1 MKHQRHRP
9 PSHSRAALLARST
22 SAIRQLR
29 EAARD
34 ITEELGQAL
43 QRTTPAQTPSA
54 QNLLHYL
61 GVLRHDIRHMRRD
74 LSLILLSSL
83 LSMEAHTM
91 ASLAAVLEALLVLRG
106 KPVPE
111 ELTRP
116 PAITFQ
122 KGDALLTDHAN
133 GILGV
138 TPSARR
144 TRIMVTMPSE
154 AADHPAIVRNLLKQG
169 MHIMR
174 INCAHDG
181 PDAWAKMIE
190 HLRKAEA
197 KVGRQCKVSF
207 DLAGPKLRTGEIEP
221 GAKVTKLRPPKN
233 VLGQVVAPALVR
245 LGDAKLAGEVQTPS
259 IPVYGDLLANA
270 KVDALAELVDARDR
284 RRTLR
289 VAEVSKSACQC
300 EADRTAY
307 IVPGTRLRLRR
318 KRKLVG
324 KATVGDLPASD
335 GAIVL
340 APGDL
345 LDVLRGEAPG
355 RGPVVDEKGQLVEPA
370 RVSCS
375 VPEVFNSV
383 RARHRIFFDD
393 GKIAGVIRS
402 VSDERLRV
410 EIVNAAGGAAKLH
423 GEKGINLP
431 DGELKLSAL
440 TAKDRDDL
448 EFVCRHADMVA
459 LSFVQRPED
468 VDELIAELKQHDAS
482 QLGIVLKIET
492 QLAFRRLPDI
502 LLRAMQH
509 SPLAVMVARGDLGV
523 EVGFERLSE
532 VQEEILWLC
541 EAAHVPV
548 IWATQ
553 VLESLAQGGMPSR
566 AELTDAA
573 MGGRAECVMLNKGPY
588 ILQTLSFLRDVLS
601 RMEAHQDKKMAMM
614 RRLSVSKV
622 EPAAKKH

>member
-1 MKHQRHRP
+1 
-9 PSHSRAALLARST
+9 
-22 SAIRQLR
+22 
-29 EAARD
+29 
-34 ITEELGQAL
+34 
-43 QRTTPAQTPSA
+43 
-54 QNLLHYL
+54 
-61 GVLRHDIRHMRRD
+61 
-74 LSLILLSSL
+74 
-83 LSMEAHTM
+83 
-91 ASLAAVLEALLVLRG
+91 
-106 KPVPE
+106 
-111 ELTRP
+111 
-116 PAITFQ
+116 
-122 KGDALLTDHAN
+122 
-133 GILGV
+133 
-138 TPSARR
+138 
-144 TRIMVTMPSE
+144 
-154 AADHPAIVRNLLKQG
+154 
-169 MHIMR
+169 
-174 INCAHDG
+174 
-181 PDAWAKMIE
+181 
-190 HLRKAEA
+190 
-197 KVGRQCKVSF
+197 
-207 DLAGPKLRTGEIEP
+207 
-221 GAKVTKLRPPKN
+221 
-233 VLGQVVAPALVR
+233 
-245 LGDAKLAGEVQTPS
+245 
-259 IPVYGDLLANA
+259 
-270 KVDALAELVDARDR
+270 
-284 RRTLR
+284 
-289 VAEVSKSACQC
+289 
-300 EADRTAY
+300 
-307 IVPGTRLRLRR
+307 
-318 KRKLVG
+318 
-324 KATVGDLPASD
+324 
-335 GAIVL
+335 
-340 APGDL
+340 
-345 LDVLRGEAPG
+345 
-355 RGPVVDEKGQLVEPA
+355 
-370 RVSCS
+370 
-375 VPEVFNSV
+375 
-383 RARHRIFFDD
+383 
-393 GKIAGVIRS
+393 